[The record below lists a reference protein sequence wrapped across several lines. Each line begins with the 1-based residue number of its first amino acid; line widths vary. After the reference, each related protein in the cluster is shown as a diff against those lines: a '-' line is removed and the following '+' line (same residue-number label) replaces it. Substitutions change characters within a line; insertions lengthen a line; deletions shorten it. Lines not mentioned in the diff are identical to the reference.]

1 MVNRGVAIAFAAGAV
16 VSVAAGAYAKWHT
29 PTYRPII
36 SFGFS
41 TVIGMKAWF
50 TTIAFLLGIG
60 QLLTALRIW
69 GRLPGASGE
78 ASPAVA
84 ASHRWLGTLA
94 FLFTLP
100 VAFHCLWSLGLST
113 FDARTTIHSTL
124 GVLFYGVFVF
134 KMCALR
140 IRHLS
145 SRVIPLAGGLLVTLL
160 TALWLTSSLWYFRN
174 VSFP

>member
-1 MVNRGVAIAFAAGAV
+1 VAFAAGAI
-16 VSVAAGAYAKWHT
+16 VSVAAGTYAKVHT
-29 PTYRPII
+29 PTYRPIV

-50 TTIAFLLGIG
+50 TTIAFVLGLG
-60 QLLTALRIW
+60 QLLTALRMW
-69 GRLPGASGE
+69 GHLPGVSGE
-78 ASPAVA
+78 ASPIVA
-84 ASHRWLGTLA
+84 ASHRWLGTAA

-100 VAFHCLWSLGLST
+100 VAFHCLWSLGFST
-113 FDARTTIHSTL
+113 FDTRTTVHSLL
-124 GVLFYGVFVF
+124 GVLLYGAFVF

-140 IRHLS
+140 IHGIS
-145 SRVIPLAGGLLVTLL
+145 SRVLPLAGGLLVTLL